1 MSFGYGAR
9 SVLDAVDVAV
19 GPGEIV
25 GLIGPNGAGKSTLV
39 RLLAGIVRPGRGVV
53 RLDGRPLADWSRV
66 ERARRIAL
74 VPQDPRV
81 EFPYTVLEVAL
92 MGRAPHLPPLA
103 LPRGRDLEIV
113 REVLERLEVAHLAAR
128 RIDALS
134 GGERQRVFL
143 ARALAQQPAVLLLDE
158 PTTHLDLRHQTGL
171 HDDRAPALPPGRSG
185 RPLGPARPEPRG
197 RVLRSARAPRGRP
210 GRVRGASRR
219 RPRGGHAGGRVRHAR
234 VGGPSRR
241 HGGAGGAAAA
251 RRRVTTGRPR
261 LLVHAHPC

>member
-1 MSFGYGAR
+1 VSILVAEQVRFGYGAR
-9 SVLDAVDVAV
+9 AVLDGIDLAV

-39 RLLAGIVRPGRGVV
+39 RALAGIVRPGRGVV
-53 RLDGRPLADWSRV
+53 RLDGRPLADWTRV

-92 MGRAPHLPPLA
+92 MGRAPHLSALA
-103 LPRGRDLEIV
+103 LPRGRDLDIV
-113 REVLERLEVAHLAAR
+113 RGVLERLEVADLEAR
-128 RIDALS
+128 RIDELS

-171 HDDRAPALPPGRSG
+171 HDVARQRCRQDGLGVLSVLHDLNLAAAYCDRL
-185 RPLGPARPEPRG
+185 
-197 RVLRSARAPRGRP
+197 VLL
-210 GRVRGASRR
+210 
-219 RPRGGHAGGRVRHAR
+219 AGGRVVCSGPPADVLDPVTLERAFGTRVWVGRHAIT
-234 VGGPSRR
+234 
-241 HGGAGGAAAA
+241 GAPVVLPLPAGE
-251 RRRVTTGRPR
+251 
-261 LLVHAHPC
+261 